1 MLKNT
6 MSLDQNVWLVT
17 EDVSGI
23 NIVPCVVL
31 KITQDAVEA
40 VSNNG
45 IRFTLCNTDLDN
57 VYSTCEA
64 AECIV
69 QRSGKKRSCW
79 Y

>member
-1 MLKNT
+1 MRRNAINLN
-6 MSLDQNVWLVT
+6 QNVWIVT
-17 EDVSGI
+17 EDVSGV
-23 NIVPCVVL
+23 NIVPCIISAISENVVEMTS
-31 KITQDAVEA
+31 KH
-40 VSNNG
+40 G
-45 IRFTLCNTDLDN
+45 IKFTLSEDDLNN